1 MPKRRPASCGSPRR
15 TERTWRSWTT
25 ASASR
30 RSAPPVWASPRCKS
44 APPRWAGSA
53 SSSPSQRAVPGL
65 FSASHCRRRRGEQKL
80 ETLRILVAEDHPL
93 FRKGMITL
101 LGSVPEFEVVGEAT
115 TGEEAVAR
123 AAELLPDVVL
133 MDLQMPNVNGIEAT
147 RRIVS
152 ESPSI
157 RVLVVTLLEDDESV
171 FMALRAGARGYVLK
185 DADEEEM
192 VLSIRAVGKGEAI
205 FSPTIATRVLA
216 YFASSPAGGGAPPR
230 AFPTLT
236 DREREIV
243 KLIAQ
248 GHPNPSIARQLSLS
262 TKTVGNYVS
271 NIFTKMQVADRAQAI
286 IRARDAGLG

>member
-1 MPKRRPASCGSPRR
+1 
-15 TERTWRSWTT
+15 
-25 ASASR
+25 
-30 RSAPPVWASPRCKS
+30 
-44 APPRWAGSA
+44 
-53 SSSPSQRAVPGL
+53 
-65 FSASHCRRRRGEQKL
+65 L

-192 VLSIRAVGKGEAI
+192 VRSIRAVGKGEAI

-216 YFASSPAGGGAPPR
+216 YLAAPDPAAPPR
-230 AFPTLT
+230 TFPTLT
-236 DREREIV
+236 GREREILR
-243 KLIAQ
+243 LIAR
-248 GHPNPSIARQLSLS
+248 GHPNPTIARQLSLS

-271 NIFTKMQVADRAQAI
+271 NVFTKLQVADRADAI
-286 IRARDAGLG
+286 IRARDAGLR